1 MVHSTT
7 GSTTHSKLVMRSKEK
22 KKLGR
27 NQSARP
33 CDYCLCSYFS
43 SYPDFFQWWTRNLKD
58 KLKLPISF
66 PSCFWA
72 GCLQHQEA
80 NKNWT
85 WQRRSQVSLGW
96 TWLCGVGEGL
106 WSIWNL
112 CIPSFCP
119 RQQEYTQDNQ
129 NLLRQSFYCLLLR
142 REDPEPGKWRCL
154 YSPQCDVSAP
164 DVVWQL
170 LIHCSPITPLLRRE
184 MGSD

>member
-1 MVHSTT
+1 MGRGNSTEDLHTSDGPVGKSLGIFVTVNWCRMVHSTT

-27 NQSARP
+27 NQSGSP
-33 CDYCLCSYFS
+33 WDSCLCSYFS

-96 TWLCGVGEGL
+96 TWLCDVGEGL
-106 WSIWNL
+106 WKYLKSL
-112 CIPSFCP
+112 YP
-119 RQQEYTQDNQ
+119 E
-129 NLLRQSFYCLLLR
+129 LLSSPARTHSGQPESSAATLLLFTFQEGR
-142 REDPEPGKWRCL
+142 PRTGKM
-154 YSPQCDVSAP
+154 A
-164 DVVWQL
+164 L
-170 LIHCSPITPLLRRE
+170 LI
-184 MGSD
+184 